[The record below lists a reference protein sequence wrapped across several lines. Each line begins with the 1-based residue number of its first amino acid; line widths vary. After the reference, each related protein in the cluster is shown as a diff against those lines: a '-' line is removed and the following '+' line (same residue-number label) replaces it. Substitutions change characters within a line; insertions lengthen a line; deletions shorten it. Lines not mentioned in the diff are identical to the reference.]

1 VSYLFNGNPNLIQGF
16 NTFLPVGYRIDAQSK
31 DFITVTTPTG
41 TMTQTKTSG
50 ADTGGQG
57 DLSWSVTGR
66 EGIIPTGDTGVLA
79 LGPGS
84 IGVADTMVGIAS
96 TSTEVRSAPLPTSAR
111 VSGSP
116 DPSMS
121 GFGLDSQTM
130 EPAVQYVHK
139 IKQRCDP
146 DTYKQF
152 LEILSRYHQKSDTID
167 EVRHF
172 ILLLY

>member
-1 VSYLFNGNPNLIQGF
+1 
-16 NTFLPVGYRIDAQSK
+16 
-31 DFITVTTPTG
+31 
-41 TMTQTKTSG
+41 MTQTKTSG